1 MYFNK
6 PFVNLPSEPSIN
18 LFLQEEYDLI
28 NTREDLIE
36 FALNKI
42 TEASNLEDGPTKQ
55 AIEFIAWPLYSFLT
69 NKSFQ
74 TIQFQSK

>member
-6 PFVNLPSEPSIN
+6 PFVNLPSEPCIN
-18 LFLQEEYDLI
+18 LFLQEEYDKI
-28 NTREDLIE
+28 NSREELIE

-42 TEASNLEDGPTKQ
+42 KDASNLEDGPTKQ
-55 AIEFIAWPLYSFLT
+55 AIEFLAWPLYSFLT

-74 TIQFQSK
+74 SITTI